1 MPSKKWRGDGG
12 GYHWPFGSCCWGTA
26 GLHFL
31 KWEWPI
37 PVHAYMIRFCRL
49 YFDSMLY
56 DIYSRLWI
64 KQQPFQIRNT
74 YQQTRN
80 TLVRI
85 ISWSLHHIWIVI
97 ESSLS
102 QYISTYFF
110 RCSRNVVSSAWM
122 PGLPSRSRCVC
133 GRGWRFTLTTV
144 KPLSVWLRPWLRAT
158 LSPFNQVPWCAFSR
172 RFFLGGW
179 NHEPCL
185 MAWFTFFW
193 ELYCSEVDFFWVAS
207 NIKKRWNNT

>member
-1 MPSKKWRGDGG
+1 MVIWLDSAD
-12 GYHWPFGSCCWGTA
+12 YILIA
-26 GLHFL
+26 Y
-31 KWEWPI
+31 
-37 PVHAYMIRFCRL
+37 YMIFIL
-49 YFDSMLY
+49 GA
-56 DIYSRLWI
+56 WI

-172 RFFLGGW
+172 RIFFLGGW

-185 MAWFTFFW
+185 MAWFTFFLRIVLFRSW
-193 ELYCSEVDFFWVAS
+193 FFLSSKQHQKKMKQHINITLQPSDFSAPKLPFL
-207 NIKKRWNNT
+207 